1 MLDAQTDPVNAPR
14 PGRHFFVTGACQCK
28 SMKTLTFPS
37 ADKGTERPA
46 SPIGLGRHKTE
57 MYEGLAVV
65 ACENCRELSF
75 SDSQGPVAGRV
86 GLARL
91 FGDFDLV
98 SALGALGAP
107 AKEVLAYRPP
117 NARARKI
124 FRLISET
131 VWLQGADGLWLAHD
145 GEFLLIAHGS
155 PWLTRHL
162 LDGA

>member
-1 MLDAQTDPVNAPR
+1 
-14 PGRHFFVTGACQCK
+14 
-28 SMKTLTFPS
+28 
-37 ADKGTERPA
+37 
-46 SPIGLGRHKTE
+46 

-65 ACENCRELSF
+65 ACGNCRELLF
-75 SDSQGPVAGRV
+75 RDSHGPVTGRV

-117 NARARKI
+117 NAKAKRI
-124 FRLISET
+124 FRWIPEA

-145 GEFLLIAHGS
+145 GEFLLLAHGS